1 MLKLITNVREQQ
13 NHIYEAC
20 AQQLLGLIIKKLGR
34 DHTFVNVDM
43 QSDTR
48 ATSKSVDDD
57 SNAKINRDR
66 CVATLTPSYNMSQNK
81 WEGNGTTIDLGNG
94 NTLITGG
101 HQTRT
106 KKPWLDWTKD
116 TVYPVFSNADV
127 RTLLEEHVVAANFT
141 MEVQM
146 IFTSNTTATETLSRL
161 FQTFTNGEM
170 VQYFD
175 LVYDYPVPVQILN
188 TLYVISQMEGIDKTE
203 YFKWLYKNSK
213 GQITLTTNR
222 RVEMNDR
229 ECVIQHNQKNAIFQI
244 ECSQEAPDAGQTGKF
259 IVNFSVT
266 CQFAKVDR
274 VLLEYPET
282 VNNYLIPFDY
292 VPVDPEYRIHNE
304 GNIRWQNIAVDTWY
318 KKQEASTKKPLCVH
332 YPWWDDW
339 TVQQTSILFK
349 RKYHPFFVGI
359 ITLDNVD
366 DENGTTDID
375 ISTDIPGYALIPE
388 VLASYQQYGAK
399 CLEIGFP
406 YHIGV
411 FADDMQVDPSLLE
424 FDGSVLKIKNKN
436 VKRVYR
442 FVLSQCT
449 EPKITHFTQ
458 FRVLM
463 CNLLV
468 EKRG

>member
-66 CVATLTPSYNMSQNK
+66 CIATLTPSYNMSQNK

-101 HQTRT
+101 HQTKT

-188 TLYVISQMEGIDKTE
+188 TLYVISQKPGSEDMLESYYKLTAETE
-203 YFKWLYKNSK
+203 VPEIIPRTHDF
-213 GQITLTTNR
+213 
-222 RVEMNDR
+222 
-229 ECVIQHNQKNAIFQI
+229 VI
-244 ECSQEAPDAGQTGKF
+244 
-259 IVNFSVT
+259 IVN
-266 CQFAKVDR
+266 
-274 VLLEYPET
+274 
-282 VNNYLIPFDY
+282 
-292 VPVDPEYRIHNE
+292 
-304 GNIRWQNIAVDTWY
+304 
-318 KKQEASTKKPLCVH
+318 
-332 YPWWDDW
+332 
-339 TVQQTSILFK
+339 
-349 RKYHPFFVGI
+349 
-359 ITLDNVD
+359 
-366 DENGTTDID
+366 
-375 ISTDIPGYALIPE
+375 PE
-388 VLASYQQYGAK
+388 V
-399 CLEIGFP
+399 EIEAE
-406 YHIGV
+406 V
-411 FADDMQVDPSLLE
+411 E
-424 FDGSVLKIKNKN
+424 
-436 VKRVYR
+436 
-442 FVLSQCT
+442 T
-449 EPKITHFTQ
+449 E
-458 FRVLM
+458 
-463 CNLLV
+463 
-468 EKRG
+468 